1 MTVTVNLHSEDQEKA
16 LFDFLDKMNF
26 EYQSDDDDLRLTED
40 QKQEIIRRDN
50 DFVSGKTAAR
60 DWNDIKRDLSRIY
73 C

>member
-26 EYQSDDDDLRLTED
+26 EYQNDDDDLRLTEN

-50 DFVSGKTAAR
+50 DFVNGKTTAR
-60 DWNDIKRDLSRIY
+60 NWNDIKRDLDTIY
-73 C
+73 R